1 MLDPMQHVFLEQ
13 RSEKRSGIFI
23 TFAGN
28 CKKAL
33 TFYQACFGGV
43 LDFEMLDKVI
53 EGYNE
58 IPVISGVLIS
68 DRLVIYGSDLVQDGG
83 RKIGNH
89 IAVFLSCQDLMDRR
103 YLIQKLA
110 LPAEQDSLIRDQDP
124 LVEIKDSFDV
134 NWILGV

>member
-43 LDFEMLDKVI
+43 LHFKMLDKVI
-53 EGYNE
+53 EEYNQ

-103 YLIQKLA
+103 HLVQKLA
-110 LPAEQDSLIRDQDP
+110 FPGEREAKINDQDR
-124 LVEIKDSFDV
+124 LVEIRDPFDV